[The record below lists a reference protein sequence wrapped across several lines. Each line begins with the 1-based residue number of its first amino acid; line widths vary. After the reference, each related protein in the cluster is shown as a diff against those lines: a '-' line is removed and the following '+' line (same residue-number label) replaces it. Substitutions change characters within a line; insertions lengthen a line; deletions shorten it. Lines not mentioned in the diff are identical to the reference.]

1 VSEEI
6 LRERRGRILVIT
18 INQPES
24 RNALNLTV
32 SQDLADAVDELDAS
46 DELSVAVITH
56 HADLHVQRR
65 QGGRDR
71 IRGEA
76 RAQLDWHLTA
86 TAPWISG

>member
-1 VSEEI
+1 MSEEI
-6 LRERRGRILVIT
+6 LRERPGRILVIT
-18 INQPES
+18 INRPES
-24 RNALNLTV
+24 RSALDVVV
-32 SQDLADAVDELDAS
+32 SKGLGDAVDDLDAS
-46 DELSVAVITH
+46 VELSVAVITH

-76 RAQLDWHLTA
+76 RAQLDRHLTA